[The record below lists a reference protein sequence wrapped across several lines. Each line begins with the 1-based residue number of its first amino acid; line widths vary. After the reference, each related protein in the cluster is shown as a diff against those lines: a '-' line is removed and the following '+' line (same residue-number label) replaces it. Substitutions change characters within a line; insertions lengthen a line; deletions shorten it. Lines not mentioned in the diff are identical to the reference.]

1 MRPARTISGILTASC
16 LLLALTA
23 CADEA
28 PPAGAARGAGDAAYT
43 TGPASR
49 DGIGK
54 FYFGR
59 EISQVMGHLGAGW
72 LERPSREREER
83 TDLLIE
89 RLPLGPGDTA
99 ADLGAGTG
107 YFSLPMAERVG
118 PEGRVLAVD
127 IQPEMLQIINER
139 LEREGIANVD
149 TLLATESDPRLPPD
163 SVDMLLMV
171 DAYHE
176 FSYPHEVMLGVVRGL
191 KPGGRVVLIEY
202 RGEDPRV
209 PIKRLHK
216 MTQAQAITEMQAVGL
231 EWVETLDV
239 LPQQHFMVFRKPAG

>member
-1 MRPARTISGILTASC
+1 MPSVRTVHTILSATC
-16 LLLALTA
+16 LILALAA
-23 CADEA
+23 CANEA
-28 PPAGAARGAGDAAYT
+28 PPAGVASAAGDTGYT
-43 TGPASR
+43 TGPATR

-72 LERPSREREER
+72 LERPSRERDER

-118 PEGRVLAVD
+118 PDGRVLAVD
-127 IQPEMLQIINER
+127 LQPEMLQIINER
-139 LEREGIANVD
+139 LERDAITNVD
-149 TLLATESDPRLPPD
+149 TILATETDPRLPPA

-176 FSYPHEVMLGVVRGL
+176 FSYPREVMQGVVRGL

-202 RGEDPRV
+202 RGEDPLV

-231 EWVETLDV
+231 EWEETLDI